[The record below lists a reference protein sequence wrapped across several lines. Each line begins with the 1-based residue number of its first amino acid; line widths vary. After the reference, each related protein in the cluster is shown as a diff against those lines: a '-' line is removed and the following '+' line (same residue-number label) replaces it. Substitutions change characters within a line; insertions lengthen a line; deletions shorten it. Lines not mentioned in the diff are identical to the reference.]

1 MCDSGKP
8 DKIDLNNDDLPDVNN
23 SNKIVI
29 DLDDLPVE
37 DSATKA
43 YPGLSNPSTPQFSK
57 GSKAS
62 VSNVFWHLAL
72 AGLIGGVIG
81 WAFTEIFMDD
91 TYDIYQTYAEVL
103 VEMSIFAALIGGA
116 IGSCLG
122 AVEGITSQVSQKTY
136 RGIAVGLAFGFGG
149 GAAGGFLGQIIYSML
164 GGGYIVNLIPQLF
177 IRSIAWG
184 LVGLFIGLGQG
195 IGSGGGKKTTNGL
208 LGGLVGGLVGG
219 FLFDIIGLAADTG
232 TISRAVAIP
241 IIGASTGLG
250 ISLVQEIRKEAW
262 LKVLQGATTGKEYII
277 FGDKT
282 LIGSSPKCDIVLVK
296 DNSVKT
302 NHAEIRLENGAY
314 IINDLNSPD
323 GVWLNNAR
331 VSNQRLKNGDN
342 LRIGNYSLQYF
353 ERGIKEV

>member
-1 MCDSGKP
+1 MYDSEKP
-8 DKIDLNNDDLPDVNN
+8 NKIDINSDDLPDVKGK
-23 SNKIVI
+23 NKIVI
-29 DLDDLPVE
+29 DLEDLPVE
-37 DSATKA
+37 SSMPKV
-43 YPGLSNPSTPQFSK
+43 YPGLSGSSTLVSSK
-57 GSKAS
+57 VAKVS

-72 AGLIGGVIG
+72 AGLIGGVVG
-81 WAFTEIFMDD
+81 WVFTELFIDD
-91 TYDIYQTYAEVL
+91 TYNIYQTYAEVL
-103 VEMSIFAALIGGA
+103 AEMSFFAALIGGA

-122 AVEGITSQVSQKTY
+122 AVEGVTSQVSQKTY

-149 GAAGGFLGQIIYSML
+149 GAVGGFLGQIIYGTL
-164 GGGYIVNLIPQLF
+164 GGGYTGNLISQLF
-177 IRSIAWG
+177 VRSIAWG

-219 FLFDIIGLAADTG
+219 FLFDIIGMAADTA

-262 LKVLQGATTGKEYII
+262 LKVLQGATAGKEYII

-282 LIGSSPKCDIVLVK
+282 IIGSSPKSDIVLVK
-296 DNSVKT
+296 DISVKA

-314 IINDLNSPD
+314 TINDLNSPD
-323 GVWLNNAR
+323 GIWLNNIKI
-331 VSNQRLKNGDN
+331 SKQRLSNGDN

-353 ERGIKEV
+353 ERGIKGN